1 MTAAALKRVPFKAT
15 PDRII
20 TFGELLDF
28 VAGRAT
34 LLIELKSHADGERR
48 LALRAAQ
55 VLATYR
61 GPAALMSFD
70 PLQIGAVRVPAPALT
85 PGLRAAR
92 LRGRLPGQSLGA
104 PGN

>member
-20 TFGELLDF
+20 PFGELLDF

-34 LLIELKSHADGERR
+34 LLIELKSHDDGDRR

-70 PLQIGAVRVPAPALT
+70 PLQIGLVRDAAPSLT
-85 PGLRAAR
+85 RGIVAER
-92 LRGRLPGQSLGA
+92 LRGRAGA
-104 PGN
+104 SFG